1 MCLFEKGSKLFS
13 ELNLYNVLPHW
24 QLTELLFLS
33 IIWLNVF
40 FILLLQLYE
49 LDGDPKR
56 KEFLDD
62 LFNFMQK
69 RGKCQSKWLY
79 FIIPGLS
86 YYLPSWR
93 EIQTCIGIPTYTSF

>member
-1 MCLFEKGSKLFS
+1 MA
-13 ELNLYNVLPHW
+13 
-24 QLTELLFLS
+24 
-33 IIWLNVF
+33 LNVF

-86 YYLPSWR
+86 YYLPFVAGNSNMHWNSDL
-93 EIQTCIGIPTYTSF
+93 YDSSF